1 MQTRGNSCNMENINF
16 EYLSQERT
24 ECAMPHDV
32 VTKPT
37 YPDNLEG
44 SFYGEQVP
52 WQQTA
57 YAFGATHILPVK

>member
-1 MQTRGNSCNMENINF
+1 
-16 EYLSQERT
+16 
-24 ECAMPHDV
+24 MPHDV

-57 YAFGATHILPVK
+57 YAFGATRILPVK